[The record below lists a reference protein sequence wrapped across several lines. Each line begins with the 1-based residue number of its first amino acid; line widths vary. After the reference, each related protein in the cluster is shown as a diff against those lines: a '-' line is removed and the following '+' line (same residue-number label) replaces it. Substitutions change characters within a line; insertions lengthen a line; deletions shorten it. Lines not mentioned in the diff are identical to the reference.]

1 MAVAE
6 VTNTKEAL
14 STSGD
19 GGRPYTNESVSIRL
33 IDSSTDNNVHV
44 VKRRRSFMEE
54 ASNDI
59 MIQYH
64 QDVVEKMTRNREVS
78 ERTRERKKWTMAN
91 ELRKLTQ
98 GVNMKFDEA
107 SKIFTG

>member
-1 MAVAE
+1 MAGASKAE
-6 VTNTKEAL
+6 VAKEVL

-19 GGRPYTNESVSIRL
+19 GRPYTNESVSIRL
-33 IDSSTDNNVHV
+33 IDSSIDNVHI
-44 VKRRRSFMEE
+44 VKQRSFTEE

-64 QDVVEKMTRNREVS
+64 QDVIEKMTRNREVS

-107 SKIFTG
+107 SKKM